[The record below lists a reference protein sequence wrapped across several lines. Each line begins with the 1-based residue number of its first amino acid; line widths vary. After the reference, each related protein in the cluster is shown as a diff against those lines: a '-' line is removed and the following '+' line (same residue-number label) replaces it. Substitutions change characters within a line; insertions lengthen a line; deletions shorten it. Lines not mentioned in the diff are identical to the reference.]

1 MDFNRSSISF
11 NFKNIKMISL
21 VVFKELTK
29 KSKAEII
36 IIIFEN
42 IKK

>member
-1 MDFNRSSISF
+1 MNFNRSLISF

-21 VVFKELTK
+21 TAFKELTK
-29 KSKAEII
+29 KSKTKII
-36 IIIFEN
+36 IIIFKN